1 MKLAFTV
8 QYNGKN
14 YFGFQK
20 QKEKYTHN
28 GLPLKTIQQELE
40 KAISMLFRQPIN
52 IYAAGRTDAKV
63 NALGQVIHFEVND
76 TKNYA
81 QDIEKVIYS
90 LNSIL
95 PQDISIVHGQKVAE
109 DFHARFSCLQ
119 REYVYLIYNSPVRSA
134 LLAEQTLWLRIPLDV
149 LAMQEAAK
157 IFIGE
162 KDFAAFT
169 QAIYFKQKEKTIRRI
184 DEIAI
189 EKKENLL
196 SFYFLGSGFLHN
208 MIRIIIGTLIEVG
221 KHKLTA
227 KDVENILL
235 SRDRTLAGKTL
246 PPHALYFAKARYKD
260 YDGDAT
266 F

>member
-1 MKLAFTV
+1 MKIAFTV

-14 YFGFQK
+14 YFGFQR
-20 QKEKYTHN
+20 QKEKFTHD
-28 GLPLKTIQQELE
+28 GLPLLTIQEELE
-40 KAISMLFRQPIN
+40 KAISILFRQPIK

-76 TKNYA
+76 TKNYT
-81 QDIEKVIYS
+81 QDMKKLIYS

-95 PQDISIVHGQKVAE
+95 PQDISIVHGQRVPP

-119 REYVYLIYNSPVRSA
+119 REYVYLIHNSPVRSA

-149 LAMQEAAK
+149 SAMQEARK
-157 IFIGE
+157 ILLGE

-169 QAIYFKQKEKTIRRI
+169 QAIYVRQEERTVRRI
-184 DEIAI
+184 DQIEI
-189 EKKENLL
+189 EKKGDLL
-196 SFYFLGSGFLHN
+196 MFYYLGSGFLHN
-208 MIRIIIGTLIEVG
+208 MIRILTGTLLEVG

-227 KDVENILL
+227 KDLENILL

-260 YDGDAT
+260 YDG
-266 F
+266 